1 NLMLNHYW
9 DDTEV
14 NNAYKRLLKWNVGDF
29 CRAVY
34 SEDDLLYEAVILSI
48 YEDSCTVKFLGY
60 GDEEDVN
67 LSTLERSLGELAREK
82 QKKSAYYYYQNT
94 KTGTN
99 LMGNHD
105 WDDTE
110 LIDAFSRLL
119 VKKYARETAKNKA
132 LKKDEKEWNVG
143 DFCRAV
149 YSEDDL
155 LYEAVILSI
164 YEDSCTVKFL
174 GYGDKE
180 DVNLSTLER
189 SLGKLA
195 REKQKKSAYYYQ
207 NTKTELAVYSEDDL
221 LYEAVILS
229 IYEDSC
235 TVEFLGYGDE
245 EDVNLSTL
253 KRSWGKLAREKQ
265 KKSAYYY
272 YQNTKTGTESEDEE
286 TKRSYRK
293 YSSYR
298 KKQDEGNSTDVSSS
312 FEDRK
317 KKRHGRKM
325 AKPNAA
331 SYANES
337 FGTWGPHMPPL
348 SYYAPSAP
356 VSIVQLNFL

>member
-132 LKKDEKEWNVG
+132 LKKDEKEWKVG
-143 DFCRAV
+143 DFCR
-149 YSEDDL
+149 
-155 LYEAVILSI
+155 
-164 YEDSCTVKFL
+164 
-174 GYGDKE
+174 
-180 DVNLSTLER
+180 
-189 SLGKLA
+189 
-195 REKQKKSAYYYQ
+195 
-207 NTKTELAVYSEDDL
+207 AVYSEDDL